1 MASDGRVVFEID
13 GDNRNIKNV
22 LHDTTNSIEQESKKW
37 DNAGQSASGGITSSF
52 TSALTKIGSAF
63 AAAKIG
69 QKLMEFGSQAI
80 EAASDLREVQNVV
93 DVTFG
98 ESASTIESWSKTAQS
113 QFGLTETQAKRFAS
127 TLGAMM
133 KSSGLAG
140 EEIVGMS
147 TDLAGLAADMA
158 SFYNLDFDTAFQK
171 IRSGISG
178 ETEPLKQLGIN
189 MSVANLE
196 AYALTQGI
204 TKAFDQMSQGEQTM
218 LRYQYLMQATADA
231 QGDFA
236 RTADGYA
243 NSQRRIT
250 TAIESVKT
258 TVGNF
263 MMEVVEPLS
272 GSLADLLEQLTKVPE
287 RTVLDEFEDIDKK
300 AAGKVAEVE
309 ESANKARALVM
320 VLEDIDADTV
330 GNLNN
335 AANAIGNIGT
345 KAKMLDGSEEGKWS
359 GLLGTLATADPKA
372 GLFGSDALTAATN
385 ISKLATALSSK
396 DPSTKKQAWTDMLSM
411 LKENVPAVSELAK
424 QSPKNTMAWL
434 DGLAASAAKIDPN
447 DPKAWGDLFDEL
459 VDGLPGLAETEI
471 GATFLSNLQTLAKNS
486 NLLNAGSASNWST
499 LLTALNEADTTKGI
513 FGEDAAGRI
522 TAMSDA
528 LASSNPTAKKAAWE
542 EMLGVLQGNASAI
555 SELTGKSVEDVTGWL
570 KQLEEATPETGDNLN
585 EWNTLLTSL
594 AEGFSSLDK
603 DGLGTNFLESLEKL
617 GAETGENSFFQKL
630 ADGFKA
636 LGGETSDVSRAL
648 QALGIDT
655 SGVED
660 KQAVWLKTC
669 QELVKTIPGL
679 SDIIDTQT
687 GKIKGGVE
695 AVIDYV
701 NEWEAANK
709 KMIAIEALKAKEEAV
724 TQKRAQVA
732 DYEWEKNYWRNRV
745 KLFEEGHEDIAKL
758 YREEGIEGLRNESGN
773 WLFNSA
779 EYRKAINDYIDLMA
793 KAGEAEKTYNQQT
806 EALELA
812 EDKLKYAK
820 KSVEDMTGDVDRF
833 KEKTEGATE
842 ATQQFAAAQ
851 KEVENAVK
859 AATSALEEVEKY
871 YDNAFKGIEKALESS
886 HTLFGSVETPA
897 QKAKK
902 EIQSL
907 EAEKKKL
914 LKDKKDTSTIELKLQ
929 GAHEAEQSI
938 DKMTAG
944 LKQQIAYYQNYA
956 SMMERARQLGYSE
969 DVLSSLADGSAESYD
984 YLAALTADS
993 IQKGDKRIEEL
1004 NNSFKQAASERE
1016 SLTKQLTDQALSTD
1030 QAFQSL
1036 VQSASDAIAGLNLG
1050 EQASSAMQST
1060 VQGIADGIAAKIP
1073 AVQKQ
1078 VNALNAVLNRLNKAG
1093 GFSFGS
1099 GILTFSGGRV
1109 SKGLVT
1115 AEPLA
1120 IGMDYVPFDNFLAA
1134 LHEGES
1140 VLTAEEAKLWRD
1152 FKYGGAASRN
1162 SIDYDALGATV
1173 RDNVHAGGN
1182 VYLDGQTVGRVISAR
1197 QADSYRALERS
1208 GYQQ

>member
-63 AAAKIG
+63 AAAQIG

-158 SFYNLDFDTAFQK
+158 SFYNLDFETAFQK

-196 AYALTQGI
+196 AYAMTQGI
-204 TKAFDQMSQGEQTM
+204 TKAFDKMSQGEQTM

-243 NSQRRIT
+243 NSRRRIE
-250 TAIESVKT
+250 TAIDSMKT
-258 TVGNF
+258 SAGTLLMNF
-263 MMEVVEPLS
+263 VEPLTS
-272 GSLADLLEQLTKVPE
+272 GLADVLTSMTSVPE
-287 RTVLDEFEDIDKK
+287 RTVLDEFADIDLKT
-300 AAGKVAEVE
+300 AEKLAEIE
-309 ESANKARALVM
+309 ETSSNARALVG
-320 VLEDIDADTV
+320 VLEELQNTQLTNATV
-330 GNLNN
+330 SEWLGTLSGNLT
-335 AANAIGNIGT
+335 G
-345 KAKMLDGSEEGKWS
+345 LDGAIAAAKSGDFAGTLTGIADAMEIKTGVDATQWTTLLTAVSANLPGATDATDSDDQKTAKWLAAAAAAADDLGGEYPGLWEQFMDTLGSENTKNALGYMAGGQAAADALGSLGLNAKNLDGTENNKWS
-359 GLLGTLATADPKA
+359 TFLSTLATADPTAGMFGDDAKA
-372 GLFGSDALTAATN
+372 AASNVKILASALSGNDPSKRQAAWAAMLGTLSAN
-385 ISKLATALSSK
+385 ADGVSKLTEKSAEE
-396 DPSTKKQAWTDMLSM
+396 TKKWLEDLAAAANTLDADDTEGWQTLFEA
-411 LKENVPAVSELAK
+411 LKNGFTGLE
-424 QSPKNTMAWL
+424 L
-434 DGLAASAAKIDPN
+434 DGSGAEMFAQLAQGFANLGTQSN
-447 DPKAWGDLFDEL
+447 Q
-459 VDGLPGLAETEI
+459 AE
-471 GATFLSNLQTLAKNS
+471 K
-486 NLLNAGSASNWST
+486 
-499 LLTALNEADTTKGI
+499 ALN
-513 FGEDAAGRI
+513 
-522 TAMSDA
+522 
-528 LASSNPTAKKAAWE
+528 
-542 EMLGVLQGNASAI
+542 
-555 SELTGKSVEDVTGWL
+555 
-570 KQLEEATPETGDNLN
+570 
-585 EWNTLLTSL
+585 
-594 AEGFSSLDK
+594 
-603 DGLGTNFLESLEKL
+603 
-617 GAETGENSFFQKL
+617 
-630 ADGFKA
+630 
-636 LGGETSDVSRAL
+636 
-648 QALGIDT
+648 ALGIDT
-655 SGVED
+655 TNVTD
-660 KQAVWLKTC
+660 KQELWLKTC
-669 QELVKTIPGL
+669 QKLVKTIPGL
-679 SDIIDTQT
+679 SEIINTET
-687 GKIKGGVE
+687 GEIKGGIPAIKNYIQE
-695 AVIDYV
+695 YE
-701 NEWEAANK
+701 NANK
-709 KMIAIEALKAKEEAV
+709 KIIAMQALRQKEEALAA
-724 TQKRAQVA
+724 KRVQMA
-732 DYEWEKNYWRNRV
+732 DYELEYKAAYEAQKEFEAAHEQLAKTLKEQGLLGV
-745 KLFEEGHEDIAKL
+745 KDSNDPARKQYMELLKATQTAKENHIAQ
-758 YREEGIEGLRNESGN
+758 S
-773 WLFNSA
+773 
-779 EYRKAINDYIDLMA
+779 KALT
-793 KAGEAEKTYNQQT
+793 EAEEKMRHY
-806 EALELA
+806 
-812 EDKLKYAK
+812 K
-820 KSVEDMTGDVDRF
+820 KAVEDMPGDVDKF
-833 KEKTEGATE
+833 TESTEDATN

-859 AATSALEEVEKY
+859 AANSALEEVEKY

-886 HTLFGSVETPA
+886 HALFGSVETPA

-914 LKDKKDTSTIELKLQ
+914 LESKKDTSTIELKLQ

-938 DKMTAG
+938 DKMTTG

-993 IQKGDKRIEEL
+993 IQEGDQRIEEL

-1030 QAFQSL
+1030 QAFQSI

-1050 EQASSAMQST
+1050 EQASEAMQGT
-1060 VQGIADGIAAKIP
+1060 VQGIANGIAAQIP

-1078 VNALNAVLNRLNKAG
+1078 VDALNAVLNRLNKAG

-1099 GILTFSGGRV
+1099 GILTFSGGKV

-1173 RDNVHAGGN
+1173 RDNVHTGGN